1 MIETLTPQQIQAA
14 LMLAEGRRTSDI
26 TYDLKISESTLYRW
40 KKKRDFKELIN
51 NMMRDELAET
61 RFRLAHLADASVS
74 ALWDLVARSSNDY
87 TRLQAAIHV
96 LKLSGIMHLPS
107 PNVTQTVQYVL
118 KPEEPEEA
126 EKTIV
131 TNGQGGSRVEDAPL
145 Q

>member
-14 LMLAEGRRTSDI
+14 LMLAKGRRTSDI

-74 ALWDLVARSSNDY
+74 ALWDLVARSSSDF

-96 LKLSGIMHLPS
+96 LKLSGIVHLPS

-126 EKTIV
+126 EKIIV